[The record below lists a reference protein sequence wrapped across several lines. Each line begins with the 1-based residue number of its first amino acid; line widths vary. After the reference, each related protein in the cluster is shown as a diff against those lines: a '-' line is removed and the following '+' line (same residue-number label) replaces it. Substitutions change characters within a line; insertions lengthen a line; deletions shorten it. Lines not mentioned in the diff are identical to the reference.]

1 MLKRILPVLRFI
13 ILWAIGHGIILW
25 LNDRGIYLD
34 RWVARMI
41 GEATSPDTLTSI
53 SWILSGLFALAGTIV
68 WEAFQVSDK
77 ATTAIKRRVTPPSAV
92 ASVGTGTGVYSDQ
105 IIRSSSLV
113 NAADKPETQG
123 EERISANITPENL
136 RTFYR
141 NRTQIEGDRLAAPY
155 INKWITIED
164 RVANIS
170 VSIFPKGYEITCTNN
185 VIYTLLYF
193 DDKWKGRIELLRGGD
208 VITVYGK
215 ITSANGSVVS
225 LSDCEL
231 INTQSA

>member
-53 SWILSGLFALAGTIV
+53 SWILSGLFALAATIV
-68 WEAFQVSDK
+68 WEAFQVSDR
-77 ATTAIKRRVTPPSAV
+77 ATTAIKRRVKQPSAL
-92 ASVGTGTGVYSDQ
+92 ASAGTGTGVYSDQ
-105 IIRSSSLV
+105 IIRSSSLA

-141 NRTQIEGDRLAAPY
+141 DRTQIEGDRLVEPY

-164 RVANIS
+164 RVTNINLR
-170 VSIFPKGYEITCTNN
+170 IFPIGYEILCTDQI
-185 VIYTLLYF
+185 IYTILYF
-193 DDKWKGRIELLRGGD
+193 DNKWKDRIELLRVGD

-215 ITSANGSVVS
+215 ITSVNGPSF
-225 LSDCEL
+225 L
-231 INTQSA
+231 